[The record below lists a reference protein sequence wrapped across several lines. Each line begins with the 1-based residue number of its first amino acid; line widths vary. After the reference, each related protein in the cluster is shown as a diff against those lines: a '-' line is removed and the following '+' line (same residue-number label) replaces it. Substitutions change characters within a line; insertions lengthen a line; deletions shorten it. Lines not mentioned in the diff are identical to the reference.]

1 MEAFGKCIFGL
12 RKRCPVLKYFE
23 EAVQLAKVEQKQA
36 SKDEISKMVDRVTS
50 MLAKFFSSPLTLLDV
65 LAKFCSMCPYRMVYI
80 HRLHEELEQG
90 VVRLDK

>member
-23 EAVQLAKVEQKQA
+23 EAMQLTKVEQRQA
-36 SKDEISKMVDRVTS
+36 SKDEISMVMDQVTS
-50 MLAKFFSSPLTLLDV
+50 MVAKLFSSPMTLLDV
-65 LAKFCSMCPYRMVYI
+65 LAKFCSICPYRMVYI
-80 HRLHEELEQG
+80 HRLHEELEKG